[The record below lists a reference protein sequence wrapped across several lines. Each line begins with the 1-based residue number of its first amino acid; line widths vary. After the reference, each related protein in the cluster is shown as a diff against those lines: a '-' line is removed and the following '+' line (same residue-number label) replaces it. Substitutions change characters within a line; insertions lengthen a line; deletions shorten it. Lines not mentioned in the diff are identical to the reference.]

1 MHPKLT
7 WMLCRRHPIVLWCAG
22 LVAAVL
28 AGAAGMACVL
38 SALAGAW
45 RPVAL
50 WLVAVAGLTAL
61 AVALRRVTRPR
72 AAPAQLPAPASPTAA
87 PQAADPTDMAS
98 LVAEM
103 LAQGRYA
110 LLLRRQVVANL
121 APEQAA
127 QAWDLLQQ
135 QMSLVPE
142 GEVSLAEPPGFAD
155 EEDAEEQP
163 DESNLIRVGAL
174 FLDRFAVTNAQYQ
187 HFVDAG
193 GYQQMAIWDPHIWP
207 AVLDFV
213 DSTGRPGPRFW
224 VNGRYLPGQ
233 EHLPVVGVSWY
244 EAAAYARWV
253 GKRLPS
259 EAEWVKAGAWPV
271 RVGQGRCVQR
281 RYPWGDTMDRER
293 CNLWGSGPGRLVP
306 VDHYP
311 EGVSV
316 GGAYQLIGNVWEWTT
331 GNFGYLVGTQEL
343 ALPTPMKSIR
353 GGAFDTYF
361 ENQATCQFQS
371 GENPLARKHN
381 IGFRCAIS
389 LCDVSLPDTAA
400 GAAVDARGA
409 EPDAAEAACAHAT
422 AAASPPTDP
431 TAVHGTRR
439 NVPAPD
445 APASGQPL
453 EVQA

>member
-1 MHPKLT
+1 MSPKFVWIL
-7 WMLCRRHPIVLWCAG
+7 RRRNAIVLGCACFAAACVL
-22 LVAAVL
+22 LV
-28 AGAAGMACVL
+28 AGAADSWAVMAGSWPWLTVWL
-38 SALAGAW
+38 VVTGVVALAAAA
-45 RPVAL
+45 R
-50 WLVAVAGLTAL
+50 
-61 AVALRRVTRPR
+61 R
-72 AAPAQLPAPASPTAA
+72 AARRRAASPPSVVPITPAPHP
-87 PQAADPTDMAS
+87 ADPTDTAA
-98 LVAEM
+98 LVEEM

-110 LLLRRQVVANL
+110 LLLRRQVVGNL
-121 APEQAA
+121 APEQA
-127 QAWDLLQQ
+127 QRAWEMLQQ

-142 GEVSLAEPPGFAD
+142 GEVSLASSAL
-155 EEDAEEQP
+155 EEDDADPVGTHPDAEP
-163 DESNLIRVGAL
+163 VRVAAL

-193 GYQQMAIWDPHIWP
+193 GYQQMAIWDPQIWP
-207 AVLDFV
+207 AVFDFV
-213 DSTGRPGPRFW
+213 DSTGHPGPRFW
-224 VNGRYLPGQ
+224 VRGRHLPG
-233 EHLPVVGVSWY
+233 EENLPVVGVSWY

-271 RVGQGRCVQR
+271 PVADGRCVQR
-281 RYPWGDTMDRER
+281 RYPWGDAMDRDR
-293 CNLWGSGPGRLVP
+293 CNLWGSGPGRVVP

-311 EGVSV
+311 EGASV

-389 LCDVSLPDTAA
+389 LCDVCLSVPVSEHEASP
-400 GAAVDARGA
+400 AAVSDPQQADSA
-409 EPDAAEAACAHAT
+409 VPLPPHHSSHPVEVEA
-422 AAASPPTDP
+422 
-431 TAVHGTRR
+431 
-439 NVPAPD
+439 
-445 APASGQPL
+445 
-453 EVQA
+453 

>member
-1 MHPKLT
+1 MPPKLVRV
-7 WMLCRRHPIVLWCAG
+7 LRRRNTIVLASTG
-22 LVAAVL
+22 LAAAALVAAASVTGGL
-28 AGAAGMACVL
+28 MPLVG
-38 SALAGAW
+38 SW
-45 RPVAL
+45 RAVAL
-50 WLVAVAGLTAL
+50 WLLVVAATAL
-61 AVALRRVTRPR
+61 AAMAVRRLPRPR
-72 AAPAQLPAPASPTAA
+72 SQPAAQTSPPTPQPATK
-87 PQAADPTDMAS
+87 AADPTDMAS
-98 LVAEM
+98 LVSEM

-110 LLLRRQVVANL
+110 LLLRRQVVSNL
-121 APEQAA
+121 APEQALR
-127 QAWDLLQQ
+127 AWELLQQ
-135 QMSLVPE
+135 HMCLVPE
-142 GEVSLAEPPGFAD
+142 GEVSLQSSQPGDDEAD
-155 EEDAEEQP
+155 WVKTNDDAAQV
-163 DESNLIRVGAL
+163 RVGAL

-193 GYQQMAIWDPHIWP
+193 GYQQMAIWDPQIWP

-213 DSTGRPGPRFW
+213 DTTGRPGPRFW
-224 VNGRYLPGQ
+224 VDGRHLPG
-233 EHLPVVGVSWY
+233 EENLPVVGVSWY

-253 GKRLPS
+253 GKRLPT

-271 RVGQGRCVQR
+271 PVAEDRCVQR
-281 RYPWGDTMDRER
+281 RYPWGDTMDRDR

-331 GNFGYLVGTQEL
+331 GNFGYLVGTHDL

-389 LCDVSLPDTAA
+389 LCDVCP
-400 GAAVDARGA
+400 
-409 EPDAAEAACAHAT
+409 PEAAADHQEPAGTAEGPADHAC
-422 AAASPPTDP
+422 PE
-431 TAVHGTRR
+431 
-439 NVPAPD
+439 
-445 APASGQPL
+445 
-453 EVQA
+453 EVEA